1 MKIIYGTS
9 NQAKIAQVKDY
20 LDYKNIDVEI
30 LSLKDIGFNEEIDE
44 NGTTFEENSLI
55 KAKAIKAYCE
65 KNDINEII
73 MTDDA
78 GLCIDA
84 LNGEPGVYSAR
95 YAGDHAP
102 QIVAIN
108 KVLSKMENVKDE
120 DRTAKFVCVL
130 TLMNIPDISLI
141 RTISPLM
148 RTASRSVR
156 WAYVCIKT
164 DMRLLSTGRNT
175 VVQNQIGHVAASV
188 SIPVHLQNTEEPYT
202 FLQQIIQ
209 DYLTYRQETVK
220 HGKRNMMEVLP

>member
-1 MKIIYGTS
+1 MIKYENYIWNFKSG
-9 NQAKIAQVKDY
+9 
-20 LDYKNIDVEI
+20 KNSSI

-130 TLMNIPDISLI
+130 TLMMPDGKINVARGETLGRIQDLLESLHMGQYLFQKDLI
-141 RTISPLM
+141 RL
-148 RTASRSVR
+148 
-156 WAYVCIKT
+156 
-164 DMRLLSTGRNT
+164 
-175 VVQNQIGHVAASV
+175 
-188 SIPVHLQNTEEPYT
+188 
-202 FLQQIIQ
+202 
-209 DYLTYRQETVK
+209 
-220 HGKRNMMEVLP
+220 

>member
-78 GLCIDA
+78 GF
-84 LNGEPGVYSAR
+84 AR
-95 YAGDHAP
+95 TV
-102 QIVAIN
+102 VAE
-108 KVLSKMENVKDE
+108 SKDE
-120 DRTAKFVCVL
+120 FGSGKYFV
-130 TLMNIPDISLI
+130 
-141 RTISPLM
+141 R
-148 RTASRSVR
+148 
-156 WAYVCIKT
+156 
-164 DMRLLSTGRNT
+164 
-175 VVQNQIGHVAASV
+175 
-188 SIPVHLQNTEEPYT
+188 
-202 FLQQIIQ
+202 F
-209 DYLTYRQETVK
+209 
-220 HGKRNMMEVLP
+220 